1 MTTSVRD
8 SLLRSA
14 GARAITLPVSAVFSL
29 LTSAL
34 ILRNF
39 GTDSF
44 SQYTLVISI
53 AAVLPFA
60 DLGVGAATVN
70 AVSKSSSFREE
81 SVVSVTVASLRI
93 LIFSATVLSIVAVA
107 ITMIS
112 GWKVILG
119 DSFEESAGLYAL
131 IGVLF
136 FAASMPLGLGQRIA
150 IGAGKN
156 ERQVLIQGLQP
167 ALVFLAVLVAT
178 AVFNDG
184 KTAILCFFGAYLL
197 TTFLIA
203 FDANRLTDGLLVR
216 ATRLIFRF
224 DKARNIGIF
233 QTALPMLAVMI
244 GMPLVLQTHRMVL
257 SHLSDAEAIAQYSLA
272 AQMFLPVAAVVGAAS
287 VSLWPQFAKD
297 RARDTGSRAPHP
309 LKLSAIFAGA
319 SLILCSVGVLLAPMI
334 APLISGNKV
343 DISPGLGLAFTFF
356 VVCQSLQSPLGIY
369 LTDISGLRYQ
379 SVCVVAVVLSA
390 FVLCLL
396 LTPSLGAAGPLV
408 ATGVSIFVFQV
419 IPYSTR
425 IVLRRR
431 AMECK

>member
-1 MTTSVRD
+1 MTTSVRA

-29 LTSAL
+29 FTSAL

-70 AVSKSSSFREE
+70 AVSRSTSFREE
-81 SVVSVTVASLRI
+81 SVVGVTVASLRI
-93 LIFSATVLSIVAVA
+93 LIVSATVLSVVAA
-107 ITMIS
+107 IITMTS
-112 GWKVILG
+112 GWQVILG
-119 DSFEESAGLYAL
+119 NSFEESAGIYAL

-167 ALVFLAVLVAT
+167 ALVFLAVLAAT
-178 AVFNDG
+178 AVFDDG

-216 ATRLIFRF
+216 ATGLIFRL

-297 RARDTGSRAPHP
+297 RAPDSGSGAPHP
-309 LKLSAIFAGA
+309 LKLSMIFAAA
-319 SLILCSVGVLLAPMI
+319 SLILCSGGVLLAPVI
-334 APLISGNKV
+334 APIISGNQV
-343 DISPGLGLAFTFF
+343 RISLGLGLAFTFF

-369 LTDISGLRYQ
+369 LTDVPGLRYQ
-379 SVCVVAVVLSA
+379 SACVVAVVLSA
-390 FVLCLL
+390 LVLCLM
-396 LTPSLGAAGPLV
+396 LTPVLGAAGPLV
-408 ATGVSIFVFQV
+408 ATGVSIFMFQV

-425 IVLRRR
+425 ILLRRR
-431 AMECK
+431 AMRRG